1 MFELKPI
8 SKPAVPAA
16 LRKAERY
23 RLLNE
28 PLEAESIC
36 RDVLEVEP
44 DNQEALVT
52 LVLALSDQ
60 LGEKSDVHAE
70 AKRRV
75 AALADPYARSY
86 YGGILCERQAKAAL
100 GRGGPGSGRVA
111 YQWLREAMERFGEA
125 IDLCPPGN
133 DDAVLRWNTCV
144 RLLGSARGIEPPLE
158 EPVEQMLE

>member
-1 MFELKPI
+1 MFELKPL
-8 SKPAVPAA
+8 SKQGVPAA

-28 PLEAESIC
+28 PIEAESIC

-44 DNQEALVT
+44 DNAEALVT
-52 LVLALSDQ
+52 LLLALSDQ
-60 LGEKSDVHAE
+60 LGEKADVFAE
-70 AKRRV
+70 AKGLLGRLGD
-75 AALADPYARSY
+75 AWSRSY

-100 GRGGPGSGRVA
+100 GRGGPGSGRIA
-111 YQWLREAMERFGEA
+111 YQWLREAMERFEEA
-125 IDLCPPGN
+125 VAAAPPGN

-158 EPVEQMLE
+158 EPVEEMLE

>member
-1 MFELKPI
+1 MFELRPI
-8 SKPAVPAA
+8 SSAAVPSA

-28 PLEAESIC
+28 PNEAESIC
-36 RDVLEVEP
+36 RDVLEVDP
-44 DNQEALVT
+44 GNQEALVT

-60 LGEKSDVHAE
+60 LGEKSDAFAE
-70 AKRRV
+70 AKARV
-75 AALADPYARSY
+75 ATLTDDYARRY

-100 GRGGPGSGRVA
+100 RRGGPGSGRVA
-111 YQWLREAMERFGEA
+111 YQWLREAMDRFAEAVER
-125 IDLCPPGN
+125 CPPGN

-144 RLLGSARGIEPPLE
+144 RLLTSARGIEPPLE